1 MPTRLRLKRRRQINV
16 LMTEF
21 ARVSVSPF
29 HKRILAE
36 IVSM

>member
-1 MPTRLRLKRRRQINV
+1 MPTRLRQLSKTNQRA
-16 LMTEF
+16 MTEF

-36 IVSM
+36 IVCM